1 MDQVKYLL
9 DDHETPT
16 HWYNIVADLPE
27 RPPRPLD
34 PRTHQP
40 MQADQLHSLTA
51 MELLRQDGSS
61 ERWIEIPDDV
71 RRAYLKWRPSPMYRA
86 RDLERHLKTPA
97 RIYYKYEGVSP
108 TGSHKA
114 NSAIAQAY
122 FNRAEGITRL
132 TTETGAGQWGTA
144 LAQAC
149 AMLGVK
155 CEVFWAGASY
165 DQKPYRRV
173 LMELLGAA
181 VHRSPSSLTKV
192 GRREYDRDPTADGSI
207 GLAVSEAVEVALA
220 DPAVGY
226 ALGSTAGHVILHQ
239 TVIGQEALAQ
249 MRLAEDY
256 PDMVI
261 SCVGGGS
268 SLGGIGFP
276 FLGRNLSGEAPVELV
291 AAEPD
296 ACPTLTRGRYAWDHG
311 DQEGLTPLMK
321 MYTLGHTF
329 VPKAIHAG
337 GLRYHGV
344 SPLVSYARHKGWV
357 TPRAKSQRECFEA
370 GELFARVEGIVAAPE
385 SLHALAVMVE
395 EAKRSAA
402 TGRPRTLLVL
412 VTGHGHFDLAAYA
425 QHVDGSLVD
434 AVLTDRELD
443 AFLAELPEVHR

>member
-149 AMLGVK
+149 AMLGVE

-181 VHRSPSSLTKV
+181 VHRSPSPLTKV

-261 SCVGGGS
+261 SCIGGGS

-276 FLGRNLSGEAPVELV
+276 FLARNLSGEAPVELV

-370 GELFARVEGIVAAPE
+370 GELFARIEGIIAAPE

-402 TGRPRTLLVL
+402 TGRPRTLLAL